1 MVSKD
6 PNKVDLR
13 LEEGLREQVEKIA
26 VSVFGAKKHHISQRP
41 ELTTTLNRLIK
52 IGINAIN
59 QDKSAALGIVAPG
72 AGNRDFQDK
81 INALDGAIDNLR
93 DKLADQARELEA
105 VKNALSAGPL
115 TQASAL
121 AKIQETTL
129 PTQETATAPAETIQ
143 EDPQKSALPAQ
154 EDPAET
160 ESETETESDFSAL
173 PGEPA
178 PSAETLTLAL
188 WEGET
193 APEGG
198 PEQARFPD
206 GLEGK
211 ELGQRL
217 GLKDGSGIS
226 HWFKKGAEE
235 LARRSAEKDPEG
247 IAWERRADTDK
258 KYYPIRNR

>member
-59 QDKSAALGIVAPG
+59 QDKSAVLGIVAPG

-121 AKIQETTL
+121 AKIQETA
-129 PTQETATAPAETIQ
+129 TAPAPAETIQ
-143 EDPQKSALPAQ
+143 EEPA
-154 EDPAET
+154 
-160 ESETETESDFSAL
+160 ETESDFSAL

-198 PEQARFPD
+198 PEQAQFAN
-206 GLEGK
+206 GLTGV
-211 ELGQRL
+211 ELGRRL
-217 GLKDGSGIS
+217 GYKDGSAVS
-226 HWFKKGAEE
+226 RWESKGE
-235 LARRSAEKDPEG
+235 LAAKSAEKDPEG
-247 IAWERRADTDK
+247 IAWERRANTDK
-258 KYYPIRNR
+258 KYYRIPDR